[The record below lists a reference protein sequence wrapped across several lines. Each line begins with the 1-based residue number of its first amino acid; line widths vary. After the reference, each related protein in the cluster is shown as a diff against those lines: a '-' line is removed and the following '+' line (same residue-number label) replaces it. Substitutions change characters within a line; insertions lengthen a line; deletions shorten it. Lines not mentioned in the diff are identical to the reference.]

1 LVISSRRCTTLDAYL
16 SIYLSIAAAAA
27 DVIQQ
32 LTGDGS
38 NKLHP
43 GQSPFFIFIFLP
55 QYLNRRETK
64 NTKNKSTGGVN
75 VGQRRQTVFYRVTS
89 AAFA

>member
-1 LVISSRRCTTLDAYL
+1 MPIYLSFYL
-16 SIYLSIAAAAA
+16 SIAAAAAA

-43 GQSPFFIFIFLP
+43 GQSPFFYFYFL
-55 QYLNRRETK
+55 T
-64 NTKNKSTGGVN
+64 TIS
-75 VGQRRQTVFYRVTS
+75 
-89 AAFA
+89 